1 MSPSRSLRT
10 LMTRITRL
18 ILGSE
23 ALNVSVWAGKL
34 RWIRRLHILVFPDAL
49 AERFEQTFNVRAKIW
64 WFLFFF
70 WLFVQLTHTRT
81 HHTVG
86 LCAQPEHNSGFEC
99 AAEVSWG
106 QFELPQV
113 WQSDRSFVRNA
124 QNQMLQGNVPL
135 VEIFPAWATFHLR
148 LSTLYFTTMSFW
160 CNDT

>member
-1 MSPSRSLRT
+1 MCRRRVRFEPWWPGLR
-10 LMTRITRL
+10 
-18 ILGSE
+18 GWSSE
-23 ALNVSVWAGKL
+23 VKL
-34 RWIRRLHILVFPDAL
+34 WMF
-49 AERFEQTFNVRAKIW
+49 RFEQESFAESDGSTFWCFQTHSQKD
-64 WFLFFF
+64 FFF

-86 LCAQPEHNSGFEC
+86 LCAQPQHNSGFEC

-106 QFELPQV
+106 QFKLPQV

-148 LSTLYFTTMSFW
+148 LSTLYFTTKSFR